1 MCLKSS
7 EYKALGAISVHG
19 RPTESTLLGI
29 PHGIPSPSVVI
40 FGIPNEVVEY
50 LMCAQATRLSDRQL
64 KAIKPKDKDYVLSD
78 GDGLQL
84 RVRRN
89 GSTLWNFN
97 YRHPV
102 TKNRINM
109 GLGTYPELSLA
120 QARKKTVEAREL
132 LAQGIDPKAQR
143 NELEQA
149 KRAETEH
156 TFENVATAWFELKKD
171 SVTPAYAED
180 IWRSLTL
187 HIFPSMKSTPLS
199 EVSALMVIELLR
211 PLETKG
217 SLETVKRLTQRLNEI
232 MTYGVNSGMIFANP
246 LSGIRA
252 VFKKPKKQNMAAL
265 RPDEL
270 PELMVA
276 IANASIK
283 KTTRCLIEWQLHT
296 MTRPVE
302 AATTCWAD
310 IDLDK
315 KTWTIPAERMKKRRA
330 HVIPLTDHALALL
343 ETIKPYSG
351 HREYV
356 FPADRDPR
364 THCNSQTANMALKRM
379 GFEGRLVSHGMRSMA
394 STILNEHGDWDA
406 ELIEVAL
413 AHVDKDEVR
422 SAYNRADYI
431 ERRRP
436 MMNWW
441 SDHIQ
446 QAATGSLSVSAFQT
460 TRGLKVVSI
469 R

>member
-1 MCLKSS
+1 MPAP
-7 EYKALGAISVHG
+7 AL
-19 RPTESTLLGI
+19 
-29 PHGIPSPSVVI
+29 
-40 FGIPNEVVEY
+40 
-50 LMCAQATRLSDRQL
+50 RLSDRQL
-64 KAIKPKDKDYVLSD
+64 KAVKAKDKDYVLSD

-84 RVRRN
+84 RVRSN
-89 GSTLWNFN
+89 GSMLWNFN
-97 YRHPV
+97 YREPV

-120 QARKKTVEAREL
+120 NARKKVVEAREL
-132 LAQGIDPKAQR
+132 LAQGIDPKVQR
-143 NELEQA
+143 NAQDEA

-187 HIFPSMKSTPLS
+187 HVFPDLKTTPLS
-199 EVSALMVIELLR
+199 KITAPIVIELLR
-211 PLETKG
+211 PIEAKG
-217 SLETVKRLTQRLNEI
+217 SLETVKRLSQRLNEI
-232 MTYGVNSGMIFANP
+232 MTYGVNSGLIFANP

-270 PELMVA
+270 SELMIE

-283 KTTRCLIEWQLHT
+283 RTTRCLIEWQLHT
-296 MTRPVE
+296 MTRPAE
-302 AATTCWAD
+302 AATARWVD
-310 IDLDK
+310 IDFDK
-315 KTWTIPAERMKKRRA
+315 RIWTIPPERMKKRRP
-330 HVIPLTDHALALL
+330 HTIPLTEQALALL
-343 ETIKPYSG
+343 EALKPHSG
-351 HREYV
+351 NREYV
-356 FPADRDPR
+356 FPADRNPR
-364 THCNSQTANMALKRM
+364 THANSQTANMALKRM
-379 GFEGRLVSHGMRSMA
+379 GFQDRLVSHGMRSMA
-394 STILNEHGDWDA
+394 STTLNEHGWDP

-436 MMNWW
+436 MMAWW
-441 SDHIQ
+441 SEHIQ
-446 QAATGSLSVSAFQT
+446 KAATGSLSVAAINDA
-460 TRGLKVVSI
+460 RDRKIVSL

>member
-1 MCLKSS
+1 
-7 EYKALGAISVHG
+7 
-19 RPTESTLLGI
+19 
-29 PHGIPSPSVVI
+29 
-40 FGIPNEVVEY
+40 
-50 LMCAQATRLSDRQL
+50 MCAQTTRLSDRQL
-64 KAIKPKDKDYVLSD
+64 KAIKPRDKDYVLTD

-84 RVRRN
+84 RVRVNR
-89 GSTLWNFN
+89 SMQWNFN

-109 GLGTYPELSLA
+109 ALGSYPEVSLA

-143 NELEQA
+143 NELQEA

-187 HIFPSMKSTPLS
+187 HVFPSMKSTPLS
-199 EVSALMVIELLR
+199 EVNAPMVIKLLR
-211 PLETKG
+211 PIEAKG
-217 SLETVKRLTQRLNEI
+217 SLETVKRVSQRLNEI

-252 VFKKPKKQNMAAL
+252 VFKKPKKENMAAL
-265 RPDEL
+265 PADEL
-270 PELMVA
+270 PELMMEL
-276 IANASIK
+276 ANASIK
-283 KTTRCLIEWQLHT
+283 RTTRCLIEWQLHT
-296 MTRPVE
+296 MTRPSE
-302 AATTCWAD
+302 AATTRWAD
-310 IDLDK
+310 IDFDK
-315 KTWTIPAERMKKRRA
+315 RLWTIPPERMKKRRP
-330 HVIPLTDHALALL
+330 HTIPLTEHALSLL
-343 ETIKPYSG
+343 ETLKPHSA

-356 FPADRDPR
+356 FPSDRNPR
-364 THCNSQTANMALKRM
+364 THANSQTANMALKRM
-379 GFEGRLVSHGMRSMA
+379 GFQDRLVSHGMRSMA
-394 STILNEHGDWDA
+394 STILNEHGWDP

-436 MMNWW
+436 MMAWW
-441 SDHIQ
+441 SEHIQ
-446 QAATGSLSVSAFQT
+446 KAATGSLSASAINQT
-460 TRGLKVVSI
+460 RDRNVVPI

>member
-1 MCLKSS
+1 
-7 EYKALGAISVHG
+7 
-19 RPTESTLLGI
+19 
-29 PHGIPSPSVVI
+29 
-40 FGIPNEVVEY
+40 
-50 LMCAQATRLSDRQL
+50 MCAQTTRLSDRQL
-64 KAIKPKDKDYVLSD
+64 KAVKPKDKDYVLTD

-84 RVRRN
+84 RVRVNR
-89 GSTLWNFN
+89 SMQWNFN

-109 GLGTYPELSLA
+109 ALGSYPEISLA
-120 QARKKTVEAREL
+120 QARKKTVAAREL

-143 NELEQA
+143 NELQEA

-187 HIFPSMKSTPLS
+187 HVFPSMKSTPLS
-199 EVSALMVIELLR
+199 EVSAPMVIKLLR
-211 PLETKG
+211 PIEAKG
-217 SLETVKRLTQRLNEI
+217 SLETVKRVSQRLNEI

-252 VFKKPKKQNMAAL
+252 VFKKPKKENMAAL
-265 RPDEL
+265 PPDEL
-270 PELMVA
+270 PELMME

-283 KTTRCLIEWQLHT
+283 RTTRCLIEWQLHT
-296 MTRPVE
+296 MTRPAE
-302 AATTCWAD
+302 AATTRWAD
-310 IDLDK
+310 IDFDK
-315 KTWTIPAERMKKRRA
+315 RIWTIPAERMKKRRP
-330 HVIPLTDHALALL
+330 HTIPLTEHALSLL
-343 ETIKPYSG
+343 ETLKPHSG
-351 HREYV
+351 HRDYV
-356 FPADRDPR
+356 FPSDRNPR
-364 THCNSQTANMALKRM
+364 THANSQTANMALKRM
-379 GFEGRLVSHGMRSMA
+379 GFQDRLVSHGMRSMA
-394 STILNEHGDWDA
+394 STILNEHGWDP

-436 MMNWW
+436 MMAWW
-441 SDHIQ
+441 SEHIQ
-446 QAATGSLSVSAFQT
+446 KAAMGSLSVSAINQT
-460 TRGLKVVSI
+460 RDRNVLPI